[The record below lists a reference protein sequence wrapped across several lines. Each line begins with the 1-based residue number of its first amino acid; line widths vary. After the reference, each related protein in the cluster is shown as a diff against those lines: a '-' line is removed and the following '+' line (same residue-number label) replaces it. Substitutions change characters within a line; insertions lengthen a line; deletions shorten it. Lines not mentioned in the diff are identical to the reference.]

1 MLAAEPR
8 HRHVC
13 AQPHQYNL
21 TGYALARGNS
31 LMPPRSLDRS
41 RRELSE
47 FLRFRREQLTP
58 GEVGLPSGGRRRA
71 KGLRREEVAAL
82 AGVGITWYTWLEQGR
97 AIGVS
102 ATVLDNIAR
111 VLKLDSVD
119 RCHLFLLAHQ
129 RPPPADGGSWGT
141 VSPLIQ
147 KVMDDLVLRPAYVI
161 NLRWDVVAW
170 NRAADLLF
178 GFGARENPNLLWML
192 FADPDLRR
200 RAPQWQ
206 GDAPRLLADFRRDC
220 ANAPNDSAIGALI
233 RDLEHVSPEFHAWWR
248 RQDSDGCTKGL
259 AQVEVD
265 GVGLVGFEHERLVV
279 DEDRHLRLVVYA
291 ALPASPGA
299 SALEA
304 ALHNLHI

>member
-1 MLAAEPR
+1 
-8 HRHVC
+8 
-13 AQPHQYNL
+13 
-21 TGYALARGNS
+21 
-31 LMPPRSLDRS
+31 MPPRSLDRS
-41 RRELSE
+41 RQELSE

-58 GEVGLPSGGRRRA
+58 GDVGLPSGRRRRA

-97 AIGVS
+97 EIGVS
-102 ATVLDNIAR
+102 AAVLDNIAR

-129 RPPPADGGSWGT
+129 RPPPTAGGVWGT
-141 VSPLIQ
+141 VSPLVQ
-147 KVMDDLVLRPAYVI
+147 RVMDDLVLRPAYVI

-178 GFGARENPNLLWML
+178 AFSARDNPNLLRML

-200 RAPQWQ
+200 RAPQWLR
-206 GDAPRLLADFRRDC
+206 DAPRLLADFRRDF
-220 ANAPNDSAIGALI
+220 ASAPNDAAMGVLIGE
-233 RDLEHVSPEFHAWWR
+233 LEQVSSEFRAWWR

-259 AQVEVD
+259 AEVEIQ
-265 GVGLVGFEHERLVV
+265 GVGPVGFEHERLVV

-291 ALPASPGA
+291 ALPGSPGA
-299 SALEA
+299 AALEDS
-304 ALHNLHI
+304 LGSK

>member
-1 MLAAEPR
+1 
-8 HRHVC
+8 
-13 AQPHQYNL
+13 
-21 TGYALARGNS
+21 
-31 LMPPRSLDRS
+31 MPPRSLDRS
-41 RRELSE
+41 RQELSE
-47 FLRFRREQLTP
+47 FLRFRREQLMP
-58 GEVGLPSGGRRRA
+58 DDVGLPSCGRRRA

-97 AIGVS
+97 EIGVS
-102 ATVLDNIAR
+102 AAVLDNISR

-129 RPPPADGGSWGT
+129 RPPPADGGLWGT
-141 VSPLIQ
+141 VSPLVQ

-170 NRAADLLF
+170 NRAADLLL

-206 GDAPRLLADFRRDC
+206 RDAPRLLADFRRDF
-220 ANAPNDSAIGALI
+220 ANAPNDAAMGALI
-233 RDLEHVSPEFHAWWR
+233 RELERVSPEFRTWWR
-248 RQDSDGCTKGL
+248 RQDGDGCTKGL
-259 AQVEVD
+259 AQVDVD
-265 GVGLVGFEHERLVV
+265 GVGVVDFEHERLVV

-291 ALPASPGA
+291 AQSASPNA
-299 SALEA
+299 ATLEA
-304 ALHNLHI
+304 ALRYVHI